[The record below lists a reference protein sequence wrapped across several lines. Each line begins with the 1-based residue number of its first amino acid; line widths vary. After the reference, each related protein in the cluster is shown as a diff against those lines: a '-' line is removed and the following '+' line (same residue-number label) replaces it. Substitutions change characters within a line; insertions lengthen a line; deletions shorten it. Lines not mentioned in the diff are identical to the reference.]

1 MGDERDPVDRRQT
14 ESNRRTELHGVDAAY
29 NPAKHRSD
37 PCVKI
42 SSYSLLISP
51 IIFYGGLRDMIRV
64 SISESHRLRFTVSEM

>member
-1 MGDERDPVDRRQT
+1 
-14 ESNRRTELHGVDAAY
+14 VDAAY

-42 SSYSLLISP
+42 SSSALLISP

-64 SISESHRLRFTVSEM
+64 SISESYRLRFTVFRNVSDDDHSSGPSHRL